1 MVMVFNLQVIVTVQ
15 NMAFKIQR
23 LSFIAITVFAS
34 LLHPCVSIEFRREL
48 SSWTTGIATW
58 YGDPNG
64 AGSEGRRRITFLM
77 KEYVS
82 SQQSPYYSSSRTS
95 VWLG

>member
-1 MVMVFNLQVIVTVQ
+1 MTSKVQ
-15 NMAFKIQR
+15 H
-23 LSFIAITVFAS
+23 LSSFIAITVFAS

-64 AGSEGRRRITFLM
+64 AGREGNIHITFLM
-77 KEYVS
+77 KEYMP
-82 SQQSPYYSSSRTS
+82 SQ
-95 VWLG
+95 

>member
-1 MVMVFNLQVIVTVQ
+1 
-15 NMAFKIQR
+15 MASKIQR

-34 LLHPCVSIEFRREL
+34 LHPCMSTGFRHEL

-64 AGSEGRRRITFLM
+64 AGSEGNSRITFLM
-77 KEYVS
+77 KEYLS
-82 SQQSPYYSSSRTS
+82 SQIA
-95 VWLG
+95 VL

>member
-1 MVMVFNLQVIVTVQ
+1 
-15 NMAFKIQR
+15 MAIKIQH

-34 LLHPCVSIEFRREL
+34 LHPCVSIEFRHEL

-64 AGSEGRRRITFLM
+64 AGSEGSRRISFLM

-82 SQQSPYYSSSRTS
+82 SQQSPY
-95 VWLG
+95 